1 MKTQNIKA
9 KGTYTTDSMRSIKD
23 KETGEL
29 RVARMQEERAVSVT
43 LVTTDDKRVFHN
55 GARIA

>member
-1 MKTQNIKA
+1 MKTQNLKA
-9 KGTYTTDSMRSIKD
+9 KGTYTTDSMRRIKD
-23 KETGEL
+23 KDSGEM
-29 RVARMQEERAVSVT
+29 RVARMQEERAISVT

>member
-1 MKTQNIKA
+1 MKTQNLKA
-9 KGTYTTDSMRSIKD
+9 KGTYTTDSMRRIKD

>member
-1 MKTQNIKA
+1 MKTQNVNATGKYI
-9 KGTYTTDSMRSIKD
+9 TDSMRRIKD
-23 KETGEL
+23 KDSGEM
-29 RVARMQEERAVSVT
+29 RVARMQEERAISVT

>member
-1 MKTQNIKA
+1 MKTQNLKA
-9 KGTYTTDSMRSIKD
+9 KGTYTTDSMRRIKD

-43 LVTTDDKRVFHN
+43 LVTTDDKSVFHN

>member
-1 MKTQNIKA
+1 MKTQNLKA
-9 KGTYTTDSMRSIKD
+9 KGTYTTDSIRRIKD